1 MIYAIAIFSSL
12 VISYFIPYEETAKI
26 NHRKSKH
33 IIYMKN
39 VKRNGMIFLC
49 LLFPLLVSSIR
60 YGLGTDY
67 FYTYI
72 PQFNQIAAGSR
83 GYYEIGFYLLNKVVA
98 LFTNDGQW
106 LIIICSILFVGI
118 VYRQIFREA
127 RIYTMSILLMYLS
140 FVYFVSLNNTRQ
152 SLASAFLLLAIE
164 CLCEKKKIA
173 FLVWVILAASMHQV
187 SLIFLVLFFADKITL
202 SAITYFVISLIAFV
216 VQHIIGT
223 RLVQLL
229 AGYIPRLQLYFNA
242 KELAVYKGDTIG
254 FVYSAIQLFIMG
266 MFVYIE
272 KKNINK
278 FQMITVK
285 DKIEWN
291 ITKMSQCALLC
302 ICALDGIVPAA
313 YRVVRIFSFA
323 QFILIP
329 NAIRKYCNRK
339 KDRIILYILILGI
352 YSFLCTKNIINGAE
366 QVFPYRSIFNKY

>member
-1 MIYAIAIFSSL
+1 MIYAIAIISSI
-12 VISYFIPYEETAKI
+12 VISCFIPYEEKAKI

-33 IIYMKN
+33 VIYMKS

-49 LLFPLLVSSIR
+49 LLFPLIVSSIR

-72 PQFNQIAAGSR
+72 PQFNLIAAGSR
-83 GYYEIGFYLLNKVVA
+83 GYYEIGFYLLNKIVA
-98 LFTNDGQW
+98 FFTDDGQW
-106 LIIICSILFVGI
+106 LIIVCSILFVGI

-127 RIYTMSILLMYLS
+127 RKYTMSILLMYLS
-140 FVYFVSLNNTRQ
+140 FAYFVSLNNTRQ

-164 CLCEKKKIA
+164 CLCEKKKVA
-173 FLVWVILAASMHQV
+173 FWIWGLLAASMHQV
-187 SLIFLVLFFADKITL
+187 SLIFLVLFFVDKINL
-202 SAITYFVISLIAFV
+202 SAITYFIISLVAFGA
-216 VQHIIGT
+216 QHVIGS
-223 RLVQLL
+223 RVVQLL

-242 KELAVYKGDTIG
+242 KELSVYKGDTIG
-254 FVYSAIQLFIMG
+254 FVYSAIQLLIMG
-266 MFVYIE
+266 IFVYIE
-272 KKNINK
+272 KKNLNK
-278 FQMITVK
+278 FENLSGK

-329 NAIRKYCNRK
+329 NAIHKYCNNK
-339 KDRIILYILILGI
+339 KDRIILNIFILSV
-352 YSFLCTKNIINGAE
+352 YVFLFTKNIMNGTE